1 MSKVIQRVV
10 IQNRYNRNSYKKN
23 SVVARKGYVIFLS
36 GKKVPK
42 AINLSKFIKMRM
54 KSIAVW

>member
-1 MSKVIQRVV
+1 MSEVILRVA
-10 IQNRYNRNSYKKN
+10 IWNRHSRISYKKD

-42 AINLSKFIKMRM
+42 AINLSNLG
-54 KSIAVW
+54 SVN